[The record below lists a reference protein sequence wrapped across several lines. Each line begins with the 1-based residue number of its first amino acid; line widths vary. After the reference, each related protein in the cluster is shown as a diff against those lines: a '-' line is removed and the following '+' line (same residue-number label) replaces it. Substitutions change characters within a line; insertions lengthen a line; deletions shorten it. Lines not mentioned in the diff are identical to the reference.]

1 MYATAEII
9 ISDRNVLTLP
19 LTAVTTED
27 GASIVRLVDGNGVVK
42 LTKVKTGVQDGD
54 FIEIESGLKAKD
66 IVVEKAGA
74 YVRDGDR
81 VNPVFP
87 QTASN

>member
-1 MYATAEII
+1 MYASAEVV
-9 ISDRNVLTLP
+9 ISKRDVLSLP
-19 LTAVTTED
+19 LTAVTSED
-27 GASIVRLVDGNGVVK
+27 GSTIVRLVDDGVVK

-81 VNPVFP
+81 VSPVFAEE
-87 QTASN
+87 TASN